1 MNVAEKSHGISL
13 FELESGL
20 VDLVREREDIAEGP
34 DSDEKTAQLMV
45 VDNAIREWLGRE
57 IRKVDGIR
65 NYIRHCEVMSAAA
78 MEEANCQ
85 LERSRLWSG
94 EIRVQG
100 NGGLQPL
107 NITDESMIPEEFFRY
122 EGWISSPVMH
132 NLANCAWPPGYWHL
146 KRVPDT
152 EAIRRALGSKCD
164 LCNGSGTEIN
174 SSPTAEKL
182 EQITC
187 TECGGSGHQGV
198 PGCSLGNRGFHR
210 ANSLR

>member
-85 LERSRLWSG
+85 LERSRLWQARFD
-94 EIRVQG
+94 RVKAMAV
-100 NGGLQPL
+100 
-107 NITDESMIPEEFFRY
+107 S
-122 EGWISSPVMH
+122 VMQSF
-132 NLANCAWPPGYWHL
+132 GL
-146 KRVPDT
+146 KR
-152 EAIRRALGSKCD
+152 
-164 LCNGSGTEIN
+164 
-174 SSPTAEKL
+174 L
-182 EQITC
+182 E
-187 TECGGSGHQGV
+187 GRS
-198 PGCSLGNRGFHR
+198 
-210 ANSLR
+210 